1 MKKKI
6 FAGLIIVSLILWGGV
21 SCKITSEDIPL
32 NWVVDKE
39 QSRMDSLYE
48 AVESVIKETCPGVVC
63 WGDSLTAGGDGT
75 TYPGIIQQDINNVV
89 LSEFDLTYV
98 VNPDLIDYVDINYN
112 LSIPVVN
119 MGVGG
124 ENTDTIVG
132 RNGAIPFV
140 ISSDLIIP
148 ESTVPVEISF
158 SSQNGDQVAPLRQ
171 DRDGLK
177 GVNPVTI
184 DGIEGRIEI
193 KQDSPTSSDFSYSF
207 RRSRRGESKGITK
220 GTIIETD
227 ASNKYLD
234 YITVIFIGQNGG
246 YSDFEDLIEQ
256 QMAIIQHQDRNND
269 KFIIVGL
276 HTGTAESRAAL
287 ESAMEAE
294 YGEHYINLREY
305 MATKALSDAEIEPT
319 ADDER
324 AMQQGS
330 TPPSLLSDSVH
341 FNAEGYTLIGDLI
354 FEKMMELGFF
364 DDVVK
369 AIEDTITI
377 V

>member
-1 MKKKI
+1 
-6 FAGLIIVSLILWGGV
+6 
-21 SCKITSEDIPL
+21 
-32 NWVVDKE
+32 
-39 QSRMDSLYE
+39 MDSLYE
-48 AVESVIKETCPGVVC
+48 TVESVIKETCPGIVC
-63 WGDSLTAGGDGT
+63 WGDSLTAGAGGDGT
-75 TYPGIIQQDINNVV
+75 TYPSIIQQDINNKV

-98 VNPDLIDYVDINYN
+98 VNPDLIDYVDINYD

-158 SSQNGDQVAPLRQ
+158 SSQNGDRVAPLRQ
-171 DRDGLK
+171 GSG

-184 DGIEGRIEI
+184 DGIEGRIDI
-193 KQDSPTSSDFSYSF
+193 KQDSSTSSDFSYSF
-207 RRSRRGESKGITK
+207 RRSRRGESKEIAK

-227 ASNKYLD
+227 AFNKYLD

-256 QMAIIQHQDRNND
+256 QRAIIQHQDRNND

-276 HTGTAESRAAL
+276 HTGSAESRAAL
-287 ESAMEAE
+287 ESAMCR
-294 YGEHYINLREY
+294 GVR
-305 MATKALSDAEIEPT
+305 
-319 ADDER
+319 
-324 AMQQGS
+324 
-330 TPPSLLSDSVH
+330 
-341 FNAEGYTLIGDLI
+341 
-354 FEKMMELGFF
+354 
-364 DDVVK
+364 
-369 AIEDTITI
+369 
-377 V
+377 